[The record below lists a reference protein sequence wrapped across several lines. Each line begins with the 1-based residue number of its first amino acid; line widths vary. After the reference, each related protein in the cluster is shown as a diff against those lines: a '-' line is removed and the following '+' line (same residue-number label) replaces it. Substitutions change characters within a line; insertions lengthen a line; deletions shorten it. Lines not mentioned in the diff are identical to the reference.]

1 MLPPLF
7 PGHRVPPKQIL
18 HHRLEML
25 PEGKL
30 LLCSPCACFLFV
42 WVYEANPSTDPA
54 SDMTAPKPER
64 KGHGENRQG
73 CPPWGKL
80 GAVHRHPWWDPG
92 CWSTEYVSLTS
103 SRGTFKRDP
112 SLPGPVPVQQG

>member
-42 WVYEANPSTDPA
+42 WMYEANPSTDPA
-54 SDMTAPKPER
+54 SDMTLPLSLR
-64 KGHGENRQG
+64 GRDTGRISKGAH
-73 CPPWGKL
+73 L
-80 GAVHRHPWWDPG
+80 GG
-92 CWSTEYVSLTS
+92 S
-103 SRGTFKRDP
+103 
-112 SLPGPVPVQQG
+112 